1 MLCSKNERE
10 KLNIGLNW
18 KFTKRNQEVRHCCL
32 IVLSR
37 CVMSLCH
44 HHTHCYCGW
53 SCMCIFS
60 AWSYQNQPTNLFD
73 SSHLSNF
80 EPCLIQILG
89 YARKVDNNWSFSPAA
104 VSILEEFQSQFPGL
118 LEYICANPGEDKYYE
133 EDLFPDAEG
142 WVLAIL
148 LACVWLSFL
157 EPWSV

>member
-1 MLCSKNERE
+1 MHVCASSLHD
-10 KLNIGLNW
+10 L
-18 KFTKRNQEVRHCCL
+18 TK
-32 IVLSR
+32 I
-37 CVMSLCH
+37 
-44 HHTHCYCGW
+44 
-53 SCMCIFS
+53 
-60 AWSYQNQPTNLFD
+60 NQPIFLTQAIYLT
-73 SSHLSNF
+73 LK
-80 EPCLIQILG
+80 PCFIQILG

-157 EPWSV
+157 EPWSVQVHEYDTTSVFRCMYCTFIHVDRVSHS

>member
-1 MLCSKNERE
+1 MSSSHTLLLWLKHVCASP
-10 KLNIGLNW
+10 LHDL
-18 KFTKRNQEVRHCCL
+18 TK
-32 IVLSR
+32 
-37 CVMSLCH
+37 
-44 HHTHCYCGW
+44 
-53 SCMCIFS
+53 
-60 AWSYQNQPTNLFD
+60 TNLFD

-148 LACVWLSFL
+148 LACV
-157 EPWSV
+157 